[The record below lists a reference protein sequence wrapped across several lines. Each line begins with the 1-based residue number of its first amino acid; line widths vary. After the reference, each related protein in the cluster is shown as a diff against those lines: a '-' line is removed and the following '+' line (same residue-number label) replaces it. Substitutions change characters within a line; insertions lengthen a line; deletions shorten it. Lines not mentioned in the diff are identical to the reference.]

1 MIISKKVNNNN
12 NNKNIKIIAIKL
24 QLKCMSIVLI
34 EQSQTTQTHPHS
46 NEKPIFLYGICI
58 SLCYVIRFFSSLVIF
73 FSCLIYAAAKIYSV
87 QQHYLHI
94 QRLIF
99 RCTEIQYRNTLQMI
113 IIYYYYYS
121 LNLLESLIL
130 ENIMHTQHTLQI

>member
-1 MIISKKVNNNN
+1 MIISKKVNN

-24 QLKCMSIVLI
+24 QLKCMSIVLV
-34 EQSQTTQTHPHS
+34 EQSQTTQTHTHS

-58 SLCYVIRFFSSLVIF
+58 SFCYVIHFFSSLLI
-73 FSCLIYAAAKIYSV
+73 SCMIYAAAKIYSV

-94 QRLIF
+94 QKLIF
-99 RCTEIQYRNTLQMI
+99 SMYEIQYRNTLQMI

-121 LNLLESLIL
+121 LNLLETLIL